1 MYASRFTALPARS
14 APRAP
19 ADLGARSSCQ
29 DPRPGSLAGAPLAC
43 GRAQSGYTLPTHP
56 DIVAGGAPTPRPGAE
71 MLDAYI
77 IDKIRRDREAR
88 ERDQREQLRI
98 DMPRPPAG
106 VGRSRD
112 WEAPEREDRDDST
125 EERGT
130 EERGVVIVDFSL

>member
-1 MYASRFTALPARS
+1 
-14 APRAP
+14 
-19 ADLGARSSCQ
+19 
-29 DPRPGSLAGAPLAC
+29 
-43 GRAQSGYTLPTHP
+43 
-56 DIVAGGAPTPRPGAE
+56 

-112 WEAPEREDRDDST
+112 WEAPEREDHDEST
-125 EERGT
+125 EERGN

>member
-1 MYASRFTALPARS
+1 MLMRGVGYDSGCQDVVLNPV
-14 APRAP
+14 RAP
-19 ADLGARSSCQ
+19 AV
-29 DPRPGSLAGAPLAC
+29 AC
-43 GRAQSGYTLPTHP
+43 GLRQSGYTGPTRP
-56 DIVAGGAPTPRPGAE
+56 ALVAGGAPTPRPGAE

-112 WEAPEREDRDDST
+112 WEAPEREPEGEDQD
-125 EERGT
+125 EVV